1 MDLFGIGMTIMPF
14 GLISGILVAKSGR
27 YRPQLFLAWLAL
39 IAAGAALVTLDANTE
54 RSKYIGYQV
63 IIGLGLGILMTTA
76 FFPVLAPLPVSLNAN
91 ALAFFMFVRF
101 FSQVWGV
108 TVGGT
113 ILQNELST
121 RLPPAFIEQF
131 PQGTSVAYSIIP
143 LIPSLQDPLRT
154 QVREAFAAALKRFW
168 WVLFGVG
175 CAGLAASLLM
185 EGLPL
190 HAALDED
197 WGLNENEKEKKNG
210 SRA

>member
-1 MDLFGIGMTIMPF
+1 MPF
-14 GLISGILVAKSGR
+14 GLIGGVSVAKSGK
-27 YRPQLFLAWLAL
+27 YRPQLFLAWLSL
-39 IAAGAALVTLDANTE
+39 VAAGAALVTLDADSS
-54 RSKYIGYQV
+54 RGKYIGYQV

-76 FFPVLAPLPVSLNAN
+76 FFPVLAPLPVNLNAN

-121 RLPPAFIEQF
+121 RLPASFIQKF

-143 LIPSLQDPLRT
+143 IIPTLDEPLRT
-154 QVREAFAAALKRFW
+154 EVRVAFAEALKRFW

-185 EGLPL
+185 KALPL
-190 HAALDED
+190 HTALDED
-197 WGLNENEKEKKNG
+197 WGLNEEEKKKGG
-210 SRA
+210 SHA